1 MKQQVDC
8 KTFQNKVNDLLIRH
22 RSILDVMSKF
32 QESNS
37 RVNRSVAKSVT
48 NCGCL
53 DIVASKKDLP
63 PDTSFD
69 DMGSHMETHVQ
80 GSLCDSCKEI
90 IEMEIGNN
98 LFYLVS
104 LCNNLNLDLSEILEK
119 EHGKISALGKFNL
132 T

>member
-1 MKQQVDC
+1 MKEINC
-8 KTFQNKVNDLLIRH
+8 ETFQGKVKDLLIRH
-22 RSILDVMSKF
+22 RSILDVTSKF

-53 DIVASKKDLP
+53 SINAAREDVNLDMEPEEFYSSKN
-63 PDTSFD
+63 
-69 DMGSHMETHVQ
+69 THVE
-80 GSLCDSCKEI
+80 GKLCDSCREI
-90 IEMEIGNN
+90 IEMELGNN
-98 LFYLVS
+98 LFYFVA
-104 LCNNLNLDLSEILEK
+104 LCNLLDLDMDEILIK